1 MIEGSALKEFCT
13 LSSFNEQFLLA
24 IIIIAIGYILKKFN
38 IITEQDGEGL
48 SRIIFNITLPALIIV
63 SFTDI
68 TIEPSLFLLII
79 FGFVY
84 GLMMA
89 FLGIYLFRKADQSI
103 RGMQTMLISGFN
115 VGLFAYPL
123 VGGIWGKQGIQYF
136 GMFDVGNAMIIF
148 GVVYLIG
155 SYYSTEDAE
164 LKIGVILKK
173 LSRSIPLMT
182 YVIVCILAIIGFK
195 LPSFI
200 IDVSE
205 VISVANM
212 PLSFLLLGIYLSF
225 SLDKVYVR
233 KVIHVLSLRYVI
245 GLVVG
250 IALFFILPLNEMFKY
265 TILLGLILPIPL
277 SALPYA
283 VEFDYDRKFVGTVS
297 NLTILISFG
306 LLWGIANIFL

>member
-1 MIEGSALKEFCT
+1 MIERSALKEFCI

-24 IIIIAIGYILKKFN
+24 VIIIAIGYILKKIN

-84 GLMMA
+84 GLMMV
-89 FLGIYLFRKADQSI
+89 FLGIFLFRNEEKSS

-115 VGLFAYPL
+115 IGLFAYPL

-136 GMFDVGNAMIIF
+136 GMFDVGNAIVIF

-182 YVIVCILAIIGFK
+182 YVIVCILAIVGFK
-195 LPSFI
+195 IPSFI

-225 SLDKVYVR
+225 SLDKAHVR
-233 KVIHVLSLRYVI
+233 KIVQVLSLRYMV

-297 NLTILISFG
+297 NLTILISFV
-306 LLWGIANIFL
+306 LLWGIANIFI

>member
-1 MIEGSALKEFCT
+1 MIERSVLKEFCL

-24 IIIIAIGYILKKFN
+24 IIIIAIGYILKKIN

-63 SFTDI
+63 SFTDM
-68 TIEPSLFLLII
+68 TIEPSLFLLIF
-79 FGFVY
+79 FGLAY
-84 GLMMA
+84 GVMMA
-89 FLGIYLFRKADQSI
+89 FLAIYFFRREDRATK
-103 RGMQTMLISGFN
+103 GMQTMLLSGLN
-115 VGLFAYPL
+115 IGLFAYPL

-136 GMFDVGNAMIIF
+136 GMFDVGNAIVIF

-155 SYYSTEDAE
+155 SYYSTEDTNLNIKIILGNL
-164 LKIGVILKK
+164 LK
-173 LSRSIPLMT
+173 SIPLMT
-182 YVIVCILAIIGFK
+182 YIIVCSLSIAGFQIPGLIIH
-195 LPSFI
+195 
-200 IDVSE
+200 VSK
-205 VISVANM
+205 VVSVANM

-225 SLDKVYVR
+225 SLDKIYVQQIA
-233 KVIHVLSLRYVI
+233 KVLALRYII
-245 GLVVG
+245 GLGIG

-277 SALPYA
+277 SALAYA

-297 NLTILISFG
+297 NLTILISFV

>member
-1 MIEGSALKEFCT
+1 M
-13 LSSFNEQFLLA
+13 SSFNEQFLLA
-24 IIIIAIGYILKKFN
+24 VLIITIGYILKKFN
-38 IITEQDGEGL
+38 IITEQDGESL

-68 TIEPSLFLLII
+68 TIEPSLFLLVV

-89 FLGIYLFRKADQSI
+89 FLGIYLFRKSDKST

-115 VGLFAYPL
+115 IGLFAYPL

-136 GMFDVGNAMIIF
+136 GMFDVGNAVVIF

-155 SYYSTEDAE
+155 SYYSTEDTE
-164 LKIGVILKK
+164 LNIGVILKK

-182 YVIVCILAIIGFK
+182 YMIVCTLAIVGFNIPT
-195 LPSFI
+195 LI
-200 IDVSE
+200 IEVSE

-225 SLDKVYVR
+225 SLDKEYV
-233 KVIHVLSLRYVI
+233 KQIAKVLSLRYII
-245 GLVVG
+245 GLVIG
-250 IALFFILPLNEMFKY
+250 IVLFFILPLNEMFKY
-265 TILLGLILPIPL
+265 TILLGLILPVPL

-297 NLTILISFG
+297 NLTILISFV
-306 LLWGIANIFL
+306 LLWGIANVFL

>member
-1 MIEGSALKEFCT
+1 M
-13 LSSFNEQFLLA
+13 SSFNEQFLLA

>member
-1 MIEGSALKEFCT
+1 M
-13 LSSFNEQFLLA
+13 SSFNEQFLLA
-24 IIIIAIGYILKKFN
+24 VIIIAIGYILKKFN

-89 FLGIYLFRKADQSI
+89 VIGIYLFRNETKST

-115 VGLFAYPL
+115 IGLFAYPL

-136 GMFDVGNAMIIF
+136 GMFDVGNAIIIF

-155 SYYSTEDAE
+155 SYYSTEDTE
-164 LKIGVILKK
+164 LNIGVILKK

-182 YVIVCILAIIGFK
+182 YMIVCILAIVGFK
-195 LPSFI
+195 IPSLI

-225 SLDKVYVR
+225 SLDKVYV
-233 KVIHVLSLRYVI
+233 KQIVKVLSLRYII
-245 GLVVG
+245 GLVIG
-250 IALFFILPLNEMFKY
+250 IVLFFTLPLNEMFKY

-297 NLTILISFG
+297 NLSILISFG

>member
-1 MIEGSALKEFCT
+1 MIERSVLKEFCL

-24 IIIIAIGYILKKFN
+24 IIIIAIGYILKKIN

-63 SFTDI
+63 SFTDM
-68 TIEPSLFLLII
+68 TIEPSLFLLIF
-79 FGFVY
+79 FGLAY
-84 GLMMA
+84 GVMMA
-89 FLGIYLFRKADQSI
+89 FLAIYFFRREDRATK
-103 RGMQTMLISGFN
+103 GMQTMLLSGLN
-115 VGLFAYPL
+115 IGLFAYPL

-136 GMFDVGNAMIIF
+136 GMFDVGNAIVIF

-155 SYYSTEDAE
+155 SYYSTEDTNLNIKIILGKL
-164 LKIGVILKK
+164 LK
-173 LSRSIPLMT
+173 SIPLMT
-182 YVIVCILAIIGFK
+182 YIIVCSLSIAGFQIPGLIIH
-195 LPSFI
+195 
-200 IDVSE
+200 VSE
-205 VISVANM
+205 VVSVANM

-225 SLDKVYVR
+225 SLDKIYVQQIA
-233 KVIHVLSLRYVI
+233 KVLALRYII
-245 GLVVG
+245 GLGIG

-277 SALPYA
+277 SALAYA

-297 NLTILISFG
+297 NLTILISFV